1 MEQLLNDIYEIIKDY
16 RQDEGKMSV
25 QRIDNWIKQFPETDR
40 VFILTELKS
49 ILAHRYFSKAT
60 IKQGLEKIIKQVSEI
75 LGFATPSDFLKV
87 SSFIDHQPE
96 GKSQK
101 DFLNLLKE
109 ISQTK
114 FGLNISNHNPTNPRY
129 FIYLDDLL
137 CTGDTLFKGL
147 AKIEAEEKKGWLYQ
161 NINNQSHLDYL
172 KANNAKIL
180 ILYFV
185 IHKHNYSNF
194 QWRLTNHLGED
205 IGNYYT
211 AYAFKW
217 IENDFRNINSK
228 LDYLFPVKDNQPQN
242 ILDYSTSLNVANDL
256 GVYRVPIRPTT
267 ETFFSSK
274 ENRIRFENIM
284 LQQGMRL
291 YELAGDSRNV
301 RMRPLGYGLTSHK
314 NLGFGTLCFTYRNV
328 PFNTPLVFWYQYHNW
343 LPLFERKFVS
353 YGNRNIHFSPHVV
366 EDDYGEDTEDTNDT
380 KQVPDLPI

>member
-1 MEQLLNDIYEIIKDY
+1 MEQLVNDIYEIIKDY
-16 RQDEGKMSV
+16 RQDGGKMSV
-25 QRIDNWIKQFPETDR
+25 QRIHNWIKQFPETDR

-49 ILAHRYFSKAT
+49 ILTYRYFSKET
-60 IKQGLEKIIKQVSEI
+60 IKQGIEKIIKQVSET
-75 LGFATPSDFLKV
+75 LGFATPADFLKV

-101 DFLNLLKE
+101 DFLNLLEE
-109 ISQTK
+109 ISLAK
-114 FGLNISNHNPTNPRY
+114 FGLNISNHNPTNPLY

-147 AKIEAEEKKGWLYQ
+147 AKIEGEEKKGWLYQ
-161 NINNQSHLDYL
+161 NINNQSHLDYV

-194 QWRLTNHLGED
+194 QWRLRNHLSED
-205 IGNYYT
+205 ISNYYT
-211 AYAFKW
+211 PYAFKW

-228 LDYLFPVKDNQPQN
+228 LDYLFPIKDNQPQN
-242 ILDYSTSLNVANDL
+242 IIDYSTSLNVPNDL
-256 GVYRVPIRPTT
+256 GVYRAPNLPTT

-274 ENRIRFENIM
+274 ENRIRFENMM

-291 YELAGDSRNV
+291 YELAGNNRSM
-301 RMRPLGYGLTSHK
+301 RMKPLGYGLTSHK

-353 YGNRNIHFSPHVV
+353 YGDENIHFSPNVI
-366 EDDYGEDTEDTNDT
+366 DDYDDTNDA
-380 KQVPDLPI
+380 KPVSDLPI

>member
-1 MEQLLNDIYEIIKDY
+1 
-16 RQDEGKMSV
+16 MSI
-25 QRIDNWIKQFPETDR
+25 QRINRWINQFTEADR
-40 VFILTELKS
+40 VFILTELKFV
-49 ILAHRYFSKAT
+49 LAHRYFSKEI
-60 IKQGLEKIIKQVSEI
+60 IKDGLEKIIKQVSEM
-75 LGFATPSDFLKV
+75 LGFVKPADFLEV

-147 AKIEAEEKKGWLYQ
+147 AKIEGEEKRGWLYQ

-172 KANNAKIL
+172 KTNNAKIL

-185 IHKHNYSNF
+185 IHKRNYSTF
-194 QWRLTNHLGED
+194 QWRLTDCLGED
-205 IGNYYT
+205 ISNYYT
-211 AYAFKW
+211 PYALKW
-217 IENDFRNINSK
+217 IENDFKNSSSK
-228 LDYLFPVKDNQPQN
+228 LDYLFPVKNNQPQN
-242 ILDYSTSLNVANDL
+242 ILDYSTSLNVPNDL
-256 GVYRVPIRPTT
+256 GVYRVPTRPRN
-267 ETFFSSK
+267 ETFFTSK

-291 YELAGDSRNV
+291 YELAGDHRSP

-328 PFNTPLVFWYQYHNW
+328 PFNTPLVFWYPYHNW

-353 YGNRNIHFSPHVV
+353 YGNTNFHSSSQIG
-366 EDDYGEDTEDTNDT
+366 EDDYGEDTNNTTPDD
-380 KQVPDLPI
+380 DLPF